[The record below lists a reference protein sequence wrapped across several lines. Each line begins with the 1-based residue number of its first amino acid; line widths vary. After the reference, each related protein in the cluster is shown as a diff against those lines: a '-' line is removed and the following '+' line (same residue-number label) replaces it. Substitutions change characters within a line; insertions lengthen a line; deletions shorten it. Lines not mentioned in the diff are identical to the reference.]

1 MFLNPFRGFC
11 MALAD
16 SVPGVS
22 GGTVAFILGF
32 YEEFVRSLHALFGRD
47 ADERRQAI
55 RFLIKLGI
63 GWVIGMGLA
72 ATVLAQVFDS
82 GVYVLSSAF
91 IGLTLAAIP
100 FVIRAEWKT
109 VSAKRHLG
117 FALLGVGVVLGLSL
131 LPRTA
136 LDLTALHLW
145 QYAYLFAVG
154 ALAITAMVLPGISGS
169 TLLLIL
175 GAYLPVISA
184 VKELLH
190 FNLAVLPGVLV
201 FGLGVLCGIAASVG
215 LLQKALRQHRG
226 QTVYFVLGLMVGS
239 LYAIVTGPTVLAEPK
254 AALSVA
260 NFSIVGFLAGAAIL
274 VGLELLKSRLQA
286 RAEAENTPSAPEEE
300 PERTSPTEHHPKRYR
315 YRGHADV

>member
-32 YEEFVRSLHALFGRD
+32 YDQFVRALHALFGRD
-47 ADERRQAI
+47 AVARQQAI

-72 ATVLAQVFDS
+72 ATVLAQVFDT

-91 IGLTLAAIP
+91 MGLTLAAIP

-109 VSAKRHLG
+109 VSAKLHLLFTLIG
-117 FALLGVGVVLGLSL
+117 IGVVLGLSL

-136 LDLTALHLW
+136 LDLTALRIW
-145 QYAYLFAVG
+145 QYAYLFVVG

-190 FNLAVLPGVLV
+190 FNLAVLPGVMV
-201 FGLGVLCGIAASVG
+201 FGLGVLFGIACSVG
-215 LLQKALRQHRG
+215 LLQRALKKYRG
-226 QTVYFVLGLMVGS
+226 QTVYFVLGLMIGS

-254 AALSVA
+254 AALSAA

-274 VGLELLKSRLQA
+274 VGLELLKTRLQA
-286 RAEAENTPSAPEEE
+286 RENARNTLYDPGNVQRSAENAA
-300 PERTSPTEHHPKRYR
+300 EHHPKRYR
-315 YRGHADV
+315 RRSGV